1 MKTENSLL
9 KYRLSIFNIN
19 DSNIFQNSLNNMN
32 NYNCNLMN
40 STLIPK
46 KEEQS
51 KSKFSLEE
59 KYLSLIDEN
68 KELKEII
75 KKLEEE
81 NKNLKYNI
89 MNNLLNT
96 NMSSAYSYLNKELE
110 NLSKEKSELEIKLKN
125 ITEEKNTILTKYIHY
140 EIENKSLQTENFGLK
155 NFNKNLFNQ
164 IEQLKSEDN

>member
-1 MKTENSLL
+1 
-9 KYRLSIFNIN
+9 
-19 DSNIFQNSLNNMN
+19 MN
-32 NYNCNLMN
+32 NYNCNLMK

-89 MNNLLNT
+89 MN
-96 NMSSAYSYLNKELE
+96 K
-110 NLSKEKSELEIKLKN
+110 KSIKRK
-125 ITEEKNTILTKYIHY
+125 K
-140 EIENKSLQTENFGLK
+140 
-155 NFNKNLFNQ
+155 
-164 IEQLKSEDN
+164 